1 MAAYAIAGSAL
12 IRACEAGRPENYPE
26 NRKNMICGTTPI
38 LRILFFNF
46 IPPPIDRIDRIH
58 RIDHIHHIEHIL
70 IMTFQPV
77 FDLKRPILI
86 AGPCSAENEDQVMA
100 AARGLKNQGVDL
112 FRAGIWKPRTRPG
125 AFEGA
130 GMPGL
135 RWLKR
140 VREET
145 GIPVT
150 TEVAN
155 AQHVYDC
162 LKFGIDVFWI
172 GARTT
177 VNPFFMQEI
186 ADALEGTDIPVLV
199 KNPVNPDYKLWVGA
213 LERLYKAGLR
223 RIAAIHRGFSS
234 YGDSKYRNVPRWQM
248 AIDLMQEFPG
258 LEVICD
264 ISHIC
269 GRRDILAETA
279 QKAYDL
285 NFDGLMIE
293 VHPNPDQAWSD
304 AAQQI
309 TPEGYCQLVQSLVR
323 RAVTTDDPDFLARME
338 NCRNEI
344 DDIDEEIIHLVAR
357 RMNLVKEIGA
367 IKKEK
372 NVAVLQPERFRALR
386 EALQRR
392 GEKNELSPEF
402 IALFLEAVH
411 QESINQQEQI
421 INANTPRKTVPGNL
435 WKAD

>member
-1 MAAYAIAGSAL
+1 
-12 IRACEAGRPENYPE
+12 
-26 NRKNMICGTTPI
+26 
-38 LRILFFNF
+38 
-46 IPPPIDRIDRIH
+46 
-58 RIDHIHHIEHIL
+58 
-70 IMTFQPV
+70 MTFQPV

-86 AGPCSAENEDQVMA
+86 AGPCSAETEAQVLA
-100 AARGLKNQGVDL
+100 AAHGLKGQGVDL

-130 GMPGL
+130 GLPGL
-135 RWLKR
+135 HWLQR
-140 VREET
+140 VKAET
-145 GIPVT
+145 GLPVT
-150 TEVAN
+150 TEVAT

-177 VNPFFMQEI
+177 VNPFSVQEI

-213 LERLYKAGLR
+213 LERLHKAGLR
-223 RIAAIHRGFSS
+223 RIAAVHRGFSS
-234 YGDSKYRNVPRWQM
+234 YGHFKYRNLPRWQM

-285 NFDGLMIE
+285 NFDGLMVE
-293 VHPNPDQAWSD
+293 VHPDPDQAWSD
-304 AAQQI
+304 AAQQL
-309 TPEGYCQLVQSLVR
+309 TPAQYGDMLKSLVR

-338 NCRNEI
+338 NCRSAI
-344 DDIDEEIIHLVAR
+344 DEIDEEIITLIAE
-357 RMNLVKEIGA
+357 RMQLVKEIGT

-386 EALQRR
+386 EALQHR
-392 GEKNELSPEF
+392 GAKNELSAEF

-411 QESINQQEQI
+411 QESINQQELI
-421 INANTPRKTVPGNL
+421 INENVVGQPAKGDVWAG
-435 WKAD
+435 D